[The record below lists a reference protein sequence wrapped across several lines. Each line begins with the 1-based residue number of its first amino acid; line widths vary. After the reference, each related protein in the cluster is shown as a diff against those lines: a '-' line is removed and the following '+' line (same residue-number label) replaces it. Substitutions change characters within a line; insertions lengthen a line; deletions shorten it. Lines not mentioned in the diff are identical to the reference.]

1 MNLRLSRED
10 TRKNKEERTPL
21 IRFKTVRSRLSATY
35 FFVIA
40 FCLIAV
46 MLFTTFTVRPNEI
59 DSCKQ
64 NLTES
69 AESISK
75 LLDEYSFNIDDSLK
89 KNLEQI
95 ARYDNTQILIVDSY
109 GIVRFEYTGSADL
122 ASNEQK
128 LLAVRSD
135 MLSEALAGR
144 TVYNV
149 GYDND
154 IYGTPV
160 VSVCM
165 PYSSGGNNIAGIL
178 VHTKMTRFKQ
188 MMSYF
193 YVQILLS
200 GVISALLAFLLVMH
214 SSYKISK
221 PLRKI
226 NLAAR
231 ELARGNF
238 EKHLDI
244 QDENEIGQLADTF
257 NMMANEL
264 QKYEY
269 TRTSFVANVSHE
281 LKSPLTSI
289 QGFVQAILD
298 DTIEE
303 ADKKQYMEIVLAET
317 KRLNTL
323 IGDLLDL
330 AKFESGQFPLNKT
343 EWDINELIRQ
353 TLIKFITKI
362 EDKSIEVVV
371 NIPETHDI
379 IYADKDRFAQVLTNL
394 IDNAVKF
401 CQPGGELKVWTHK
414 LDGKIN
420 VSISN
425 TGQTIPP
432 EDLPFVFDRFFK
444 VDKSH
449 NRKAGGTGIGLSIV
463 KNIIMQHGEDIW
475 VTSKAETGT
484 IFTFTVSP
492 KDLELQNQRA
502 AFKSRFDHKPK
513 REREKEQQSR
523 ERSKAKHKYQAKKV
537 KSSNIKESEAKQTE
551 TRSAVQEQ
559 KEREDAVQNIPE
571 QNAEPEISLDTAP
584 LNIKDLPEVEM
595 ADLTIEPSDE
605 KEGE

>member
-1 MNLRLSRED
+1 
-10 TRKNKEERTPL
+10 
-21 IRFKTVRSRLSATY
+21 
-35 FFVIA
+35 
-40 FCLIAV
+40 
-46 MLFTTFTVRPNEI
+46 
-59 DSCKQ
+59 
-64 NLTES
+64 
-69 AESISK
+69 
-75 LLDEYSFNIDDSLK
+75 
-89 KNLEQI
+89 
-95 ARYDNTQILIVDSY
+95 
-109 GIVRFEYTGSADL
+109 
-122 ASNEQK
+122 
-128 LLAVRSD
+128 
-135 MLSEALAGR
+135 
-144 TVYNV
+144 
-149 GYDND
+149 
-154 IYGTPV
+154 
-160 VSVCM
+160 
-165 PYSSGGNNIAGIL
+165 
-178 VHTKMTRFKQ
+178 MTRFKQ

-432 EDLPFVFDRFFK
+432 EDLPFVFEY
-444 VDKSH
+444 
-449 NRKAGGTGIGLSIV
+449 GYGPQG
-463 KNIIMQHGEDIW
+463 
-475 VTSKAETGT
+475 VTE
-484 IFTFTVSP
+484 FHFLF
-492 KDLELQNQRA
+492 DQQR
-502 AFKSRFDHKPK
+502 
-513 REREKEQQSR
+513 
-523 ERSKAKHKYQAKKV
+523 
-537 KSSNIKESEAKQTE
+537 
-551 TRSAVQEQ
+551 
-559 KEREDAVQNIPE
+559 
-571 QNAEPEISLDTAP
+571 
-584 LNIKDLPEVEM
+584 
-595 ADLTIEPSDE
+595 
-605 KEGE
+605 

>member
-1 MNLRLSRED
+1 MKSRLSRED
-10 TRKNKEERTPL
+10 SRKSREERTPL
-21 IRFKTVRSRLSATY
+21 IRFKSIRGRLSAAY
-35 FFVIA
+35 FTVIA
-40 FCLIAV
+40 FCLLVIAI
-46 MLFTTFTVRPNEI
+46 FTTVNVRPNEI
-59 DSCKQ
+59 ERSKE

-69 AESISK
+69 CEAIIA
-75 LLDEYSFNIDDSLK
+75 LLNEYSFELDSNLK
-89 KNLEQI
+89 GSLEQI

-109 GIVRFEYTGSADL
+109 GIVRFEYAGSSDL
-122 ASNEQK
+122 ASNEQQ
-128 LLAVRSD
+128 LLSIRSD
-135 MLSEALAGR
+135 MLSQALKGDSAS
-144 TVYNV
+144 NV
-149 GYDND
+149 SYDTNLF
-154 IYGTPV
+154 GTPI
-160 VSVCM
+160 VSVCV
-165 PYSSGGNNIAGIL
+165 PYKSGDNNIAGVF
-178 VHTKMTRFKQ
+178 VHTKLTQLERTLT
-188 MMSYF
+188 YL
-193 YVQILLS
+193 YTQIILS
-200 GVISALLAFLLVMH
+200 GIVSAILAFLLVLH
-214 SSYKISK
+214 SSHKISM

-226 NLAAR
+226 NMAAR

-257 NMMANEL
+257 NMMAGEL

-298 DTIEE
+298 DTIKES
-303 ADKKQYMEIVLAET
+303 DKKQYMEIVLDET

-343 EWDINELIRQ
+343 EWDVNELIRQ

-362 EDKSIEVVV
+362 EDKSIEVIV
-371 NIPETHDI
+371 NIPESHDI

-414 LDGKIN
+414 IDGKIN

-425 TGQTIPP
+425 SGQTIPP

-475 VTSKAETGT
+475 VTSKADVGT
-484 IFTFTVSP
+484 VFTFTVSP
-492 KDLELQNQRA
+492 KGLEGKPERV
-502 AFKSRFDHKPK
+502 AFKSRFEYRPK
-513 REREKEQQSR
+513 REREKDSSR
-523 ERSKAKHKYQAKKV
+523 DRDKLKK
-537 KSSNIKESEAKQTE
+537 KSEPKKAKQTPRTGDIKPRQNPPAE
-551 TRSAVQEQ
+551 EQQPNPDSLSVQESTESEIKIQ
-559 KEREDAVQNIPE
+559 QVVNDSQSDIKRSED
-571 QNAEPEISLDTAP
+571 
-584 LNIKDLPEVEM
+584 
-595 ADLTIEPSDE
+595 
-605 KEGE
+605 